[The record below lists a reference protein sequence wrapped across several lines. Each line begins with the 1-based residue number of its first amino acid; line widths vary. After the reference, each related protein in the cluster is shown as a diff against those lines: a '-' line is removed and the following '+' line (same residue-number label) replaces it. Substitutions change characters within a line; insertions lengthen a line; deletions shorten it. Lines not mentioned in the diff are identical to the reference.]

1 MIVSKSDLKIEAKKT
16 NMTERYIER
25 YVKAMHAMNDNKK
38 RRQKHFVQ
46 RRVDDQHS

>member
-38 RRQKHFVQ
+38 KTKTFRPETRR
-46 RRVDDQHS
+46 